1 MTNNKNEADK
11 DDKEKKKS
19 NEKLNKLQEELEEVK
34 EKRDEYLEGWKRTK
48 ADFENYKKKEQERL
62 ESFKKRSKENLI
74 RELITILDSFDLSVL
89 SSDDDKVEKKGVE
102 LIRGQLQ
109 NILKNNGMS
118 IIETSIGDEFNPQI
132 HEAVERVESD
142 KEEGVIVEVIKAGY
156 KFSEKVI
163 RPSQVKVS
171 KG

>member
-1 MTNNKNEADK
+1 MTNKNNGSDNQQK
-11 DDKEKKKS
+11 
-19 NEKLNKLQEELEEVK
+19 EKLNKLKEELEEVK
-34 EKRDEYLEGWKRTK
+34 EKRDEYLNGWKRTK

-62 ESFKKRSKENLI
+62 ESFKKRSKEKLI

-89 SSDDDKVEKKGVE
+89 SSNDEKVEKKGVE
-102 LIRGQLQ
+102 LIRSQFQ
-109 NILKNNGMS
+109 NILKNNGLS
-118 IIETSIGDEFNPQI
+118 VIKTSIGNEFNPEI

-142 KEEGVIVEVIKAGY
+142 KPEGQIIEVIKTGY
-156 KFSEKVI
+156 KVSEKVI